1 MRRRLREL
9 AVLVAVGGLMMAGCS
24 SSDKKA
30 SVTDAQGKNVAE
42 SQSQDEGS
50 KKVTFVLKSLGSNYW
65 VQLKA
70 GAVDKAEELGIDLEV
85 LAPSSDNAT
94 EDQIRMLEDQVVSG
108 VDLVLVAPSNSGA
121 QVATFDKVVDAGIP
135 LICVDTNGLMGEN
148 GAGKST
154 LIKLLTGAYKPDEGE
169 MLLDGQPL
177 KVNGPKDAMNMGL
190 TAIYQELNVIPKL
203 TVWENIFLGREL
215 RNKKGLL
222 DIPQMKERAKELLQQ
237 LRQNIDVDEKVENL
251 GMGHQQMVEICK
263 ALVLESRLIIMDEP
277 TSSLSAGETEEL
289 LRTAR
294 ELRDRGM
301 AIVFIS
307 HHMDEIFRICDR
319 LTVLRDGCVIQ
330 SMLAKDT
337 NTENLIKLMVG
348 RDINQQFPKIVAAK
362 KEELLRI
369 EDFTSEDGSFKDI
382 SFSVCGGEVLGF
394 AGLVGAGR
402 TEVMRAIFGADAR
415 KTGKVYV
422 KGKEADIRSPK
433 AAISYGIAFLTED
446 RKGEGLVLSNTVGF
460 NINLSTFEKSKRGL
474 LLNNALL
481 RNKAKNDITQLRIKT
496 PSINTTVRGL
506 SGGNQQKVVIAKW
519 LETNADIFI
528 MDEPTRGLDVG
539 AKLEVYNIINNLV
552 SEGKAVIMVSSEL
565 PEVMGMSDRIIVM
578 HEGYMAGEFKRDE
591 VEREAIMMAASGG
604 EQNDR
609 YSNDNG

>member
-1 MRRRLREL
+1 ME
-9 AVLVAVGGLMMAGCS
+9 C
-24 SSDKKA
+24 
-30 SVTDAQGKNVAE
+30 
-42 SQSQDEGS
+42 
-50 KKVTFVLKSLGSNYW
+50 
-65 VQLKA
+65 
-70 GAVDKAEELGIDLEV
+70 
-85 LAPSSDNAT
+85 
-94 EDQIRMLEDQVVSG
+94 
-108 VDLVLVAPSNSGA
+108 
-121 QVATFDKVVDAGIP
+121 P
-135 LICVDTNGLMGEN
+135 LIELRKVSKFFPGVIALNKADLKLYSGEVHGLMGEN

-578 HEGYMAGEFKRDE
+578 HEGYMASEFKRDE

>member
-1 MRRRLREL
+1 ME
-9 AVLVAVGGLMMAGCS
+9 C
-24 SSDKKA
+24 
-30 SVTDAQGKNVAE
+30 
-42 SQSQDEGS
+42 
-50 KKVTFVLKSLGSNYW
+50 
-65 VQLKA
+65 
-70 GAVDKAEELGIDLEV
+70 
-85 LAPSSDNAT
+85 
-94 EDQIRMLEDQVVSG
+94 
-108 VDLVLVAPSNSGA
+108 
-121 QVATFDKVVDAGIP
+121 P
-135 LICVDTNGLMGEN
+135 LIELRKVSKFFPGVIALNKADLKLYSGEVHGLMGES

>member
-1 MRRRLREL
+1 ME
-9 AVLVAVGGLMMAGCS
+9 C
-24 SSDKKA
+24 
-30 SVTDAQGKNVAE
+30 
-42 SQSQDEGS
+42 
-50 KKVTFVLKSLGSNYW
+50 
-65 VQLKA
+65 
-70 GAVDKAEELGIDLEV
+70 
-85 LAPSSDNAT
+85 
-94 EDQIRMLEDQVVSG
+94 
-108 VDLVLVAPSNSGA
+108 
-121 QVATFDKVVDAGIP
+121 P
-135 LICVDTNGLMGEN
+135 LIELRKVSKFFPGVIALNKADLKLYSGEVHGLMGEN

-362 KEELLRI
+362 KEELLRL

>member
-1 MRRRLREL
+1 MD
-9 AVLVAVGGLMMAGCS
+9 C
-24 SSDKKA
+24 
-30 SVTDAQGKNVAE
+30 
-42 SQSQDEGS
+42 
-50 KKVTFVLKSLGSNYW
+50 
-65 VQLKA
+65 
-70 GAVDKAEELGIDLEV
+70 
-85 LAPSSDNAT
+85 
-94 EDQIRMLEDQVVSG
+94 
-108 VDLVLVAPSNSGA
+108 
-121 QVATFDKVVDAGIP
+121 P
-135 LICVDTNGLMGEN
+135 LIELRKVSKFFPGVIALNKADLKLYSGEVHGLMGEN

-552 SEGKAVIMVSSEL
+552 SEGKAVIKVSSEL

>member
-1 MRRRLREL
+1 ME
-9 AVLVAVGGLMMAGCS
+9 C
-24 SSDKKA
+24 
-30 SVTDAQGKNVAE
+30 
-42 SQSQDEGS
+42 
-50 KKVTFVLKSLGSNYW
+50 
-65 VQLKA
+65 
-70 GAVDKAEELGIDLEV
+70 
-85 LAPSSDNAT
+85 
-94 EDQIRMLEDQVVSG
+94 
-108 VDLVLVAPSNSGA
+108 
-121 QVATFDKVVDAGIP
+121 P
-135 LICVDTNGLMGEN
+135 LIELRKVSKFFPGVIALNKADLKLYSGEVHGLMGEN

-539 AKLEVYNIINNLV
+539 VKLEVYNIINNLV

>member
-1 MRRRLREL
+1 ME
-9 AVLVAVGGLMMAGCS
+9 C
-24 SSDKKA
+24 
-30 SVTDAQGKNVAE
+30 
-42 SQSQDEGS
+42 
-50 KKVTFVLKSLGSNYW
+50 
-65 VQLKA
+65 
-70 GAVDKAEELGIDLEV
+70 
-85 LAPSSDNAT
+85 
-94 EDQIRMLEDQVVSG
+94 
-108 VDLVLVAPSNSGA
+108 
-121 QVATFDKVVDAGIP
+121 P
-135 LICVDTNGLMGEN
+135 LIELRKVSKFFPGVIALNKADLKLYSGEVHGLMGEN

-460 NINLSTFEKSKRGL
+460 NINLSTFEKSKRGQ

>member
-1 MRRRLREL
+1 ME
-9 AVLVAVGGLMMAGCS
+9 C
-24 SSDKKA
+24 
-30 SVTDAQGKNVAE
+30 
-42 SQSQDEGS
+42 
-50 KKVTFVLKSLGSNYW
+50 
-65 VQLKA
+65 
-70 GAVDKAEELGIDLEV
+70 
-85 LAPSSDNAT
+85 
-94 EDQIRMLEDQVVSG
+94 
-108 VDLVLVAPSNSGA
+108 
-121 QVATFDKVVDAGIP
+121 P
-135 LICVDTNGLMGEN
+135 LIELRKVSKFFPGVIALNKADLKLYSGEVHGLMGEN
-148 GAGKST
+148 GTGKST

>member
-1 MRRRLREL
+1 ME
-9 AVLVAVGGLMMAGCS
+9 C
-24 SSDKKA
+24 
-30 SVTDAQGKNVAE
+30 
-42 SQSQDEGS
+42 
-50 KKVTFVLKSLGSNYW
+50 
-65 VQLKA
+65 
-70 GAVDKAEELGIDLEV
+70 
-85 LAPSSDNAT
+85 
-94 EDQIRMLEDQVVSG
+94 
-108 VDLVLVAPSNSGA
+108 
-121 QVATFDKVVDAGIP
+121 P
-135 LICVDTNGLMGEN
+135 LIELRKVSKFFPGVIALNKADLKLYSGEVHGLMGEN

-154 LIKLLTGAYKPDEGE
+154 LIKLLTGSYKPDEGE

>member
-1 MRRRLREL
+1 ME
-9 AVLVAVGGLMMAGCS
+9 C
-24 SSDKKA
+24 
-30 SVTDAQGKNVAE
+30 
-42 SQSQDEGS
+42 
-50 KKVTFVLKSLGSNYW
+50 
-65 VQLKA
+65 
-70 GAVDKAEELGIDLEV
+70 
-85 LAPSSDNAT
+85 
-94 EDQIRMLEDQVVSG
+94 
-108 VDLVLVAPSNSGA
+108 
-121 QVATFDKVVDAGIP
+121 P
-135 LICVDTNGLMGEN
+135 LIELRKVSKFFPGVIALNKADLKLYSGEVHGLMGEN

-539 AKLEVYNIINNLV
+539 AKLEVYKIINNLV

>member
-1 MRRRLREL
+1 ME
-9 AVLVAVGGLMMAGCS
+9 C
-24 SSDKKA
+24 
-30 SVTDAQGKNVAE
+30 
-42 SQSQDEGS
+42 
-50 KKVTFVLKSLGSNYW
+50 
-65 VQLKA
+65 
-70 GAVDKAEELGIDLEV
+70 
-85 LAPSSDNAT
+85 
-94 EDQIRMLEDQVVSG
+94 
-108 VDLVLVAPSNSGA
+108 
-121 QVATFDKVVDAGIP
+121 P
-135 LICVDTNGLMGEN
+135 LIELRKVSKFFPGVIALNKADLKLYSGEVHGLMGEN

-552 SEGKAVIMVSSEL
+552 SEGEAVIMVAAEL

>member
-1 MRRRLREL
+1 ME
-9 AVLVAVGGLMMAGCS
+9 C
-24 SSDKKA
+24 
-30 SVTDAQGKNVAE
+30 
-42 SQSQDEGS
+42 
-50 KKVTFVLKSLGSNYW
+50 
-65 VQLKA
+65 
-70 GAVDKAEELGIDLEV
+70 
-85 LAPSSDNAT
+85 
-94 EDQIRMLEDQVVSG
+94 
-108 VDLVLVAPSNSGA
+108 
-121 QVATFDKVVDAGIP
+121 P
-135 LICVDTNGLMGEN
+135 LIELRKVSKFFPGVIALNKADLKLYSGEVHGLMGEN

-394 AGLVGAGR
+394 DGLVGAGR

>member
-1 MRRRLREL
+1 ME
-9 AVLVAVGGLMMAGCS
+9 C
-24 SSDKKA
+24 
-30 SVTDAQGKNVAE
+30 
-42 SQSQDEGS
+42 
-50 KKVTFVLKSLGSNYW
+50 
-65 VQLKA
+65 
-70 GAVDKAEELGIDLEV
+70 
-85 LAPSSDNAT
+85 
-94 EDQIRMLEDQVVSG
+94 
-108 VDLVLVAPSNSGA
+108 
-121 QVATFDKVVDAGIP
+121 P
-135 LICVDTNGLMGEN
+135 LIELRKVSKFFPGVIALNKADLKLYSGEVHGLMGEN

-528 MDEPTRGLDVG
+528 MDEPTGSVQ
-539 AKLEVYNIINNLV
+539 LV
-552 SEGKAVIMVSSEL
+552 QHYPKTTPVIFWSLSILISLMTERQSVRFSSRVKVS
-565 PEVMGMSDRIIVM
+565 
-578 HEGYMAGEFKRDE
+578 
-591 VEREAIMMAASGG
+591 
-604 EQNDR
+604 
-609 YSNDNG
+609 

>member
-1 MRRRLREL
+1 ME
-9 AVLVAVGGLMMAGCS
+9 C
-24 SSDKKA
+24 
-30 SVTDAQGKNVAE
+30 
-42 SQSQDEGS
+42 
-50 KKVTFVLKSLGSNYW
+50 
-65 VQLKA
+65 
-70 GAVDKAEELGIDLEV
+70 
-85 LAPSSDNAT
+85 
-94 EDQIRMLEDQVVSG
+94 
-108 VDLVLVAPSNSGA
+108 
-121 QVATFDKVVDAGIP
+121 P
-135 LICVDTNGLMGEN
+135 LIELRKVSKFFPGVIALNKADLKLYSGEVHGLMGEN

-604 EQNDR
+604 EPLSEGWKSVYGVPR
-609 YSNDNG
+609 IGAFEK

>member
-1 MRRRLREL
+1 ME
-9 AVLVAVGGLMMAGCS
+9 C
-24 SSDKKA
+24 
-30 SVTDAQGKNVAE
+30 
-42 SQSQDEGS
+42 
-50 KKVTFVLKSLGSNYW
+50 
-65 VQLKA
+65 
-70 GAVDKAEELGIDLEV
+70 
-85 LAPSSDNAT
+85 
-94 EDQIRMLEDQVVSG
+94 
-108 VDLVLVAPSNSGA
+108 
-121 QVATFDKVVDAGIP
+121 P
-135 LICVDTNGLMGEN
+135 LIELRKVSKFFPGVIALNKADLKLYSGEVHGLMGEN

-319 LTVLRDGCVIQ
+319 LTVLRDGCMIQ

>member
-1 MRRRLREL
+1 ME
-9 AVLVAVGGLMMAGCS
+9 C
-24 SSDKKA
+24 
-30 SVTDAQGKNVAE
+30 
-42 SQSQDEGS
+42 
-50 KKVTFVLKSLGSNYW
+50 
-65 VQLKA
+65 
-70 GAVDKAEELGIDLEV
+70 
-85 LAPSSDNAT
+85 
-94 EDQIRMLEDQVVSG
+94 
-108 VDLVLVAPSNSGA
+108 
-121 QVATFDKVVDAGIP
+121 P
-135 LICVDTNGLMGEN
+135 LIELRKVSKFFPGVIALNKADLKLYSGEVHGLMGEN

-460 NINLSTFEKSKRGL
+460 NINLSTFETLGMQNVARGL
-474 LLNNALL
+474 ALIVTGAAPVSSFPKSVQFLGNSMVGVVPMSIIFVAIVAVVFYIFLNRTAIGKHIYAIGGNAEAAKLSGINIDKTIIIVYTICGFMAALGGIVQMGRVDSAFPLAGTGYELNAVASVVIGGASMKGGSGTVSGTIIGAMVIAVLNNGLNLLHVSTYAQQIALGIVIIGAVYVDVL
-481 RNKAKNDITQLRIKT
+481 RERLGSKAKKN
-496 PSINTTVRGL
+496 
-506 SGGNQQKVVIAKW
+506 
-519 LETNADIFI
+519 
-528 MDEPTRGLDVG
+528 
-539 AKLEVYNIINNLV
+539 
-552 SEGKAVIMVSSEL
+552 
-565 PEVMGMSDRIIVM
+565 
-578 HEGYMAGEFKRDE
+578 
-591 VEREAIMMAASGG
+591 
-604 EQNDR
+604 
-609 YSNDNG
+609 

>member
-1 MRRRLREL
+1 ME
-9 AVLVAVGGLMMAGCS
+9 C
-24 SSDKKA
+24 
-30 SVTDAQGKNVAE
+30 
-42 SQSQDEGS
+42 
-50 KKVTFVLKSLGSNYW
+50 
-65 VQLKA
+65 
-70 GAVDKAEELGIDLEV
+70 
-85 LAPSSDNAT
+85 
-94 EDQIRMLEDQVVSG
+94 
-108 VDLVLVAPSNSGA
+108 
-121 QVATFDKVVDAGIP
+121 P
-135 LICVDTNGLMGEN
+135 LIELRKVSKFFPGVIALNKADLKLYSGEVHGLMGEN

-169 MLLDGQPL
+169 VLLDGQPL

>member
-1 MRRRLREL
+1 ME
-9 AVLVAVGGLMMAGCS
+9 C
-24 SSDKKA
+24 
-30 SVTDAQGKNVAE
+30 
-42 SQSQDEGS
+42 
-50 KKVTFVLKSLGSNYW
+50 
-65 VQLKA
+65 
-70 GAVDKAEELGIDLEV
+70 
-85 LAPSSDNAT
+85 
-94 EDQIRMLEDQVVSG
+94 
-108 VDLVLVAPSNSGA
+108 
-121 QVATFDKVVDAGIP
+121 P
-135 LICVDTNGLMGEN
+135 LIELRKVSKFFPGVIALNKADLKLYSGEVHGLMGEN

-203 TVWENIFLGREL
+203 TVWENIFLVREL

>member
-1 MRRRLREL
+1 ME
-9 AVLVAVGGLMMAGCS
+9 C
-24 SSDKKA
+24 
-30 SVTDAQGKNVAE
+30 
-42 SQSQDEGS
+42 
-50 KKVTFVLKSLGSNYW
+50 
-65 VQLKA
+65 
-70 GAVDKAEELGIDLEV
+70 
-85 LAPSSDNAT
+85 
-94 EDQIRMLEDQVVSG
+94 
-108 VDLVLVAPSNSGA
+108 
-121 QVATFDKVVDAGIP
+121 P
-135 LICVDTNGLMGEN
+135 LIELRKVSKFFPGVIALNKADLKLYSGEVHGLMGEN

-609 YSNDNG
+609 YSNDNGERSGS

>member
-1 MRRRLREL
+1 ME
-9 AVLVAVGGLMMAGCS
+9 C
-24 SSDKKA
+24 
-30 SVTDAQGKNVAE
+30 
-42 SQSQDEGS
+42 
-50 KKVTFVLKSLGSNYW
+50 
-65 VQLKA
+65 
-70 GAVDKAEELGIDLEV
+70 
-85 LAPSSDNAT
+85 
-94 EDQIRMLEDQVVSG
+94 
-108 VDLVLVAPSNSGA
+108 
-121 QVATFDKVVDAGIP
+121 P
-135 LICVDTNGLMGEN
+135 LIELRKVSKFFPGVIALNKADLKLYSGEVHGLMGEN

-539 AKLEVYNIINNLV
+539 AKLEVYNIIHNLV

-578 HEGYMAGEFKRDE
+578 QEGYMAGEFKRDE

>member
-1 MRRRLREL
+1 ME
-9 AVLVAVGGLMMAGCS
+9 C
-24 SSDKKA
+24 
-30 SVTDAQGKNVAE
+30 
-42 SQSQDEGS
+42 
-50 KKVTFVLKSLGSNYW
+50 
-65 VQLKA
+65 
-70 GAVDKAEELGIDLEV
+70 
-85 LAPSSDNAT
+85 
-94 EDQIRMLEDQVVSG
+94 
-108 VDLVLVAPSNSGA
+108 
-121 QVATFDKVVDAGIP
+121 P
-135 LICVDTNGLMGEN
+135 LIELRKVSKFFPGVIALNKADLKLYTGEVHGLMGEN

>member
-1 MRRRLREL
+1 ME
-9 AVLVAVGGLMMAGCS
+9 C
-24 SSDKKA
+24 
-30 SVTDAQGKNVAE
+30 
-42 SQSQDEGS
+42 
-50 KKVTFVLKSLGSNYW
+50 
-65 VQLKA
+65 
-70 GAVDKAEELGIDLEV
+70 
-85 LAPSSDNAT
+85 
-94 EDQIRMLEDQVVSG
+94 
-108 VDLVLVAPSNSGA
+108 
-121 QVATFDKVVDAGIP
+121 P
-135 LICVDTNGLMGEN
+135 LIELRKVSKFFPGVIALNKADLKLYSGEVHGLMGEN

-578 HEGYMAGEFKRDE
+578 HEGYMAGEFKRDG

>member
-1 MRRRLREL
+1 ME
-9 AVLVAVGGLMMAGCS
+9 C
-24 SSDKKA
+24 
-30 SVTDAQGKNVAE
+30 
-42 SQSQDEGS
+42 
-50 KKVTFVLKSLGSNYW
+50 
-65 VQLKA
+65 
-70 GAVDKAEELGIDLEV
+70 
-85 LAPSSDNAT
+85 
-94 EDQIRMLEDQVVSG
+94 
-108 VDLVLVAPSNSGA
+108 
-121 QVATFDKVVDAGIP
+121 P
-135 LICVDTNGLMGEN
+135 LIELRKVSKFFPGVIALNKADLKLYSGEVHGLMGEN

-402 TEVMRAIFGADAR
+402 TEVMRAIFGVDAR

>member
-1 MRRRLREL
+1 ME
-9 AVLVAVGGLMMAGCS
+9 C
-24 SSDKKA
+24 
-30 SVTDAQGKNVAE
+30 
-42 SQSQDEGS
+42 
-50 KKVTFVLKSLGSNYW
+50 
-65 VQLKA
+65 
-70 GAVDKAEELGIDLEV
+70 
-85 LAPSSDNAT
+85 
-94 EDQIRMLEDQVVSG
+94 
-108 VDLVLVAPSNSGA
+108 
-121 QVATFDKVVDAGIP
+121 P
-135 LICVDTNGLMGEN
+135 LIELRKVSKFFPGVIALNKADLKLYSGEVHGLMGEN

-496 PSINTTVRGL
+496 PSINTTIRGL

>member
-1 MRRRLREL
+1 ME
-9 AVLVAVGGLMMAGCS
+9 C
-24 SSDKKA
+24 
-30 SVTDAQGKNVAE
+30 
-42 SQSQDEGS
+42 
-50 KKVTFVLKSLGSNYW
+50 
-65 VQLKA
+65 
-70 GAVDKAEELGIDLEV
+70 
-85 LAPSSDNAT
+85 
-94 EDQIRMLEDQVVSG
+94 
-108 VDLVLVAPSNSGA
+108 
-121 QVATFDKVVDAGIP
+121 P
-135 LICVDTNGLMGEN
+135 LIELRKVSKFFPGVIALNKADLKLYSGEVHGLMGEN

-169 MLLDGQPL
+169 MLLDGQLL

-609 YSNDNG
+609 YSNDNGERSGS

>member
-1 MRRRLREL
+1 ME
-9 AVLVAVGGLMMAGCS
+9 C
-24 SSDKKA
+24 
-30 SVTDAQGKNVAE
+30 
-42 SQSQDEGS
+42 
-50 KKVTFVLKSLGSNYW
+50 
-65 VQLKA
+65 
-70 GAVDKAEELGIDLEV
+70 
-85 LAPSSDNAT
+85 
-94 EDQIRMLEDQVVSG
+94 
-108 VDLVLVAPSNSGA
+108 
-121 QVATFDKVVDAGIP
+121 P
-135 LICVDTNGLMGEN
+135 LIELRKVSKFFPGVIALNKADLKLYSGEVHGLMGEN

-446 RKGEGLVLSNTVGF
+446 RKGEGRVLSNTVGF

>member
-1 MRRRLREL
+1 ME
-9 AVLVAVGGLMMAGCS
+9 C
-24 SSDKKA
+24 
-30 SVTDAQGKNVAE
+30 
-42 SQSQDEGS
+42 
-50 KKVTFVLKSLGSNYW
+50 
-65 VQLKA
+65 
-70 GAVDKAEELGIDLEV
+70 
-85 LAPSSDNAT
+85 
-94 EDQIRMLEDQVVSG
+94 
-108 VDLVLVAPSNSGA
+108 
-121 QVATFDKVVDAGIP
+121 P
-135 LICVDTNGLMGEN
+135 LIELRKVSKFFPGVIALNKADLKLYSGEVHGLMGEN

-578 HEGYMAGEFKRDE
+578 HEGYMAGEFKQDE

>member
-1 MRRRLREL
+1 ME
-9 AVLVAVGGLMMAGCS
+9 C
-24 SSDKKA
+24 
-30 SVTDAQGKNVAE
+30 
-42 SQSQDEGS
+42 
-50 KKVTFVLKSLGSNYW
+50 
-65 VQLKA
+65 
-70 GAVDKAEELGIDLEV
+70 
-85 LAPSSDNAT
+85 
-94 EDQIRMLEDQVVSG
+94 
-108 VDLVLVAPSNSGA
+108 
-121 QVATFDKVVDAGIP
+121 P
-135 LICVDTNGLMGEN
+135 LIELRKVSKFFPGVIALNKADLKLYSGEVHGLMGEN

-528 MDEPTRGLDVG
+528 MDEPTRGLYVG

>member
-1 MRRRLREL
+1 ME
-9 AVLVAVGGLMMAGCS
+9 C
-24 SSDKKA
+24 
-30 SVTDAQGKNVAE
+30 
-42 SQSQDEGS
+42 
-50 KKVTFVLKSLGSNYW
+50 
-65 VQLKA
+65 
-70 GAVDKAEELGIDLEV
+70 
-85 LAPSSDNAT
+85 
-94 EDQIRMLEDQVVSG
+94 
-108 VDLVLVAPSNSGA
+108 
-121 QVATFDKVVDAGIP
+121 P
-135 LICVDTNGLMGEN
+135 LIELRKVSKFFPGVIALNKADLKLYSGEVHGLMGEN

-481 RNKAKNDITQLRIKT
+481 RNIAKNDITQLRIKT

>member
-1 MRRRLREL
+1 ME
-9 AVLVAVGGLMMAGCS
+9 C
-24 SSDKKA
+24 
-30 SVTDAQGKNVAE
+30 
-42 SQSQDEGS
+42 
-50 KKVTFVLKSLGSNYW
+50 
-65 VQLKA
+65 
-70 GAVDKAEELGIDLEV
+70 
-85 LAPSSDNAT
+85 
-94 EDQIRMLEDQVVSG
+94 
-108 VDLVLVAPSNSGA
+108 
-121 QVATFDKVVDAGIP
+121 P
-135 LICVDTNGLMGEN
+135 LIELRKVSKFFPGVIALNKADLKLYSGEVHGLMGEN

-319 LTVLRDGCVIQ
+319 LTVLQDGCVIQ

>member
-1 MRRRLREL
+1 
-9 AVLVAVGGLMMAGCS
+9 
-24 SSDKKA
+24 
-30 SVTDAQGKNVAE
+30 
-42 SQSQDEGS
+42 
-50 KKVTFVLKSLGSNYW
+50 
-65 VQLKA
+65 
-70 GAVDKAEELGIDLEV
+70 
-85 LAPSSDNAT
+85 
-94 EDQIRMLEDQVVSG
+94 
-108 VDLVLVAPSNSGA
+108 
-121 QVATFDKVVDAGIP
+121 
-135 LICVDTNGLMGEN
+135 
-148 GAGKST
+148 
-154 LIKLLTGAYKPDEGE
+154 
-169 MLLDGQPL
+169 
-177 KVNGPKDAMNMGL
+177 
-190 TAIYQELNVIPKL
+190 
-203 TVWENIFLGREL
+203 
-215 RNKKGLL
+215 
-222 DIPQMKERAKELLQQ
+222 
-237 LRQNIDVDEKVENL
+237 
-251 GMGHQQMVEICK
+251 
-263 ALVLESRLIIMDEP
+263 
-277 TSSLSAGETEEL
+277 
-289 LRTAR
+289 
-294 ELRDRGM
+294 
-301 AIVFIS
+301 
-307 HHMDEIFRICDR
+307 MDEIFRICDR

>member
-1 MRRRLREL
+1 ME
-9 AVLVAVGGLMMAGCS
+9 C
-24 SSDKKA
+24 
-30 SVTDAQGKNVAE
+30 
-42 SQSQDEGS
+42 
-50 KKVTFVLKSLGSNYW
+50 
-65 VQLKA
+65 
-70 GAVDKAEELGIDLEV
+70 
-85 LAPSSDNAT
+85 
-94 EDQIRMLEDQVVSG
+94 
-108 VDLVLVAPSNSGA
+108 
-121 QVATFDKVVDAGIP
+121 P
-135 LICVDTNGLMGEN
+135 LIELRKVSKFFPGVIALNKADLKLYSGEVHGLMGEN

-474 LLNNALL
+474 LINNALL

>member
-1 MRRRLREL
+1 ME
-9 AVLVAVGGLMMAGCS
+9 C
-24 SSDKKA
+24 
-30 SVTDAQGKNVAE
+30 
-42 SQSQDEGS
+42 
-50 KKVTFVLKSLGSNYW
+50 
-65 VQLKA
+65 
-70 GAVDKAEELGIDLEV
+70 
-85 LAPSSDNAT
+85 
-94 EDQIRMLEDQVVSG
+94 
-108 VDLVLVAPSNSGA
+108 
-121 QVATFDKVVDAGIP
+121 P
-135 LICVDTNGLMGEN
+135 LIELRKVSKFFPGVIALNKADLKLYSGEVHGLMGEN

-277 TSSLSAGETEEL
+277 ISSLSAGETEEL